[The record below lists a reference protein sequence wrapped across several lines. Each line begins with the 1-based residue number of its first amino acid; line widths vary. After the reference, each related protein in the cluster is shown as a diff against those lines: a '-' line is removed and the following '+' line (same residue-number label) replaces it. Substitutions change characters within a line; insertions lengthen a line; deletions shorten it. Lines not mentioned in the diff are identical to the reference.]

1 MMLLFIDDFVRVG
14 IDALTLTLMSSWK
27 SVILTIRRFFNG
39 RSDPGDDILL
49 LIMLLEVLLIAVLVL
64 VSLVSLLLLLL
75 LLVVE
80 EDDDDDED
88 DEYDAKRLLRLRI

>member
-14 IDALTLTLMSSWK
+14 IDALTLTLTSSWK

-64 VSLVSLLLLLL
+64 VLVSLLLL

>member
-64 VSLVSLLLLLL
+64 VLVSLLLL

>member
-64 VSLVSLLLLLL
+64 VSLLL
-75 LLVVE
+75 LLVVVLE

>member
-64 VSLVSLLLLLL
+64 VSLLLLL